1 MAESKPHNTAAGT
14 GLSGARHAGAGASA
28 STVCGATAVGS
39 DATAVDS
46 GPGGAV
52 DAEEGIREQLNA
64 LVDRVKV
71 LRKLTAETTLFLPVY
86 DLRRAQEVRS
96 AEFSH

>member
-1 MAESKPHNTAAGT
+1 M
-14 GLSGARHAGAGASA
+14 
-28 STVCGATAVGS
+28 
-39 DATAVDS
+39 
-46 GPGGAV
+46 

-96 AEFSH
+96 AEFLSLIHI